1 MIKKILIGLLL
12 SSLLVI
18 VSALVVDSH
27 WQSQWTDNQLT
38 EDRVYNIAA
47 GRSQR
52 AILGDLAAMGLV
64 PESIWFQRWINWK
77 GIESVQSGEYQLLA
91 GESAEQVWNRL
102 ATGDVKRYQ
111 LTIIEGMSIR
121 EIVALFQSHE
131 ALNYDI
137 SGTSPI
143 ELAQQMNIDTAS
155 AEGWLAPSTY
165 FYHRGDSAVG
175 VLQRAKR
182 LMEQWLTEAWEGR
195 SDRTAV
201 TTAYEALIL
210 ASIIEK
216 ETGVAAERPEI
227 SAVFTSR
234 LNLGMRLQTDPTVIY
249 GMGDRFDG
257 DIRRRDLREATPW
270 NTYVIRGLPPTPIA
284 SPSREAVI
292 AAVNPGDGDYL
303 YFVAKGDGSH
313 YFSRTL
319 EEHNRAVREYQLKG
333 R

>member
-1 MIKKILIGLLL
+1 MTKKILLGFVL
-12 SSLLVI
+12 SSLLVM

-27 WQSQWTDNQLT
+27 WQSQWADNTLA

-52 AILGDLAAMGLV
+52 AILSDLSTMGLI
-64 PESIWFQRWINWK
+64 PESIWFQRWINFK
-77 GIESVQSGEYQLLA
+77 GIDSVQSGEYQLNA
-91 GESAEQVWNRL
+91 GESAEQIWSRL
-102 ATGDVKRYQ
+102 AIGDVKRYQ
-111 LTIIEGMSIR
+111 ITIIEGMSIR
-121 EIVALFQSHE
+121 EIMVLLQSQDT
-131 ALNYDI
+131 LIDDI
-137 SGTSPI
+137 TGGSPT
-143 ELAQQMNIDTAS
+143 ELAQQLNIDTAS

-165 FYHRGDSAVG
+165 YYHRGDS
-175 VLQRAKR
+175 VLSVLRRAKS
-182 LMEQWLTEAWEGR
+182 LMNQWLSDAWENR
-195 SDRTAV
+195 SDRAAV

-319 EEHNRAVREYQLKG
+319 EEHNKAVREYQLKG

>member
-1 MIKKILIGLLL
+1 MIA
-12 SSLLVI
+12 
-18 VSALVVDSH
+18 SAVVVDSQ
-27 WQSQWTDNQLT
+27 WQLQWTSNQLT
-38 EDRVYNIAA
+38 EDRVYTISA

-52 AILGDLAAMGLV
+52 AILSDLAAMGLV
-64 PESIWFQRWINWK
+64 PESIWFQRWISWK
-77 GIESVQSGEYQLLA
+77 GIDSVQSGEYQLFA
-91 GESAEQVWNRL
+91 GESAQQVWNRL
-102 ATGDVKRYQ
+102 AAGEVKRYQ

-121 EIVALFQSHE
+121 EIVALLHSHD
-131 ALNYDI
+131 ALDYDI
-137 SGTSPI
+137 TGDTPI
-143 ELAQQMNIDTAS
+143 ELAQQLNIDTAS

-165 FYHRGDSAVG
+165 YYHRGDSA
-175 VLQRAKR
+175 LSILHRAND
-182 LMEQWLTEAWEGR
+182 LMDQWLQEAWENQ
-195 SDRTAV
+195 SDRAAV

-284 SPSREAVI
+284 SPSRAAII

>member
-1 MIKKILIGLLL
+1 
-12 SSLLVI
+12 
-18 VSALVVDSH
+18 
-27 WQSQWTDNQLT
+27 
-38 EDRVYNIAA
+38 
-47 GRSQR
+47 
-52 AILGDLAAMGLV
+52 
-64 PESIWFQRWINWK
+64 
-77 GIESVQSGEYQLLA
+77 
-91 GESAEQVWNRL
+91 
-102 ATGDVKRYQ
+102 
-111 LTIIEGMSIR
+111 
-121 EIVALFQSHE
+121 
-131 ALNYDI
+131 
-137 SGTSPI
+137 
-143 ELAQQMNIDTAS
+143 
-155 AEGWLAPSTY
+155 
-165 FYHRGDSAVG
+165 
-175 VLQRAKR
+175 
-182 LMEQWLTEAWEGR
+182 MEQWLQEAWENQ
-195 SDRTAV
+195 SDRAAV
-201 TTAYEALIL
+201 TIAYEALIL

-284 SPSREAVI
+284 SPSRAAII

>member
-1 MIKKILIGLLL
+1 MIKKMLIVLILGLLL
-12 SSLLVI
+12 LFT
-18 VSALVVDSH
+18 AAFVVNHH
-27 WQSQWTDNQLT
+27 WQGQWSGTQLT
-38 EDRVYNIAA
+38 EDRVYTISP

-52 AILGDLAAMGLV
+52 AILRDLAAMELV
-64 PESIWFQRWINWK
+64 PSSIWFQRWLGWK
-77 GIESVQSGEYQLLA
+77 GIASVQSGEYQLNA
-91 GESAEQVWNRL
+91 GETAEVIWNRL
-102 ATGDVKRYQ
+102 AVGDVKRYQ
-111 LTIIEGMSIR
+111 LTIIEGMSVR
-121 EIVALFQSHE
+121 EIIALIQGHE
-131 ALNYDI
+131 ALSYDI
-137 SGTSPI
+137 DGVSPI
-143 ELAQQMNIDTAS
+143 ELAHQMDIDTAS
-155 AEGWLAPSTY
+155 VEGWLAPSTY
-165 FYHRGDSAVG
+165 YFHRGDSALEL
-175 VLQRAKR
+175 LQRSRR
-182 LMEQWLTEAWEGR
+182 LMEEWLSEAWENR
-195 SDRTAV
+195 ASTAAV